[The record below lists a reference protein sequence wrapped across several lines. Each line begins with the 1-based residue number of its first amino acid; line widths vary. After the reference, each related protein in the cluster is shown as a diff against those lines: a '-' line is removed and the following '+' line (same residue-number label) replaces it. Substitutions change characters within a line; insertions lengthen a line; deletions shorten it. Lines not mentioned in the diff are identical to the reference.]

1 VLFKK
6 KALIFGINGQ
16 DGSYLA
22 RFLNI
27 KNYKVYGTSR
37 KKRKFLNLKKLNL
50 NNKLTVFKVNPANA
64 EEVKSVIKKTR
75 CNEIYYFSGISS
87 VNHSFYKPFETMN
100 ENTIGLFN
108 ILESCR
114 ELNFKGKIY
123 NAGSSECF
131 GNSTKKINEL
141 TPFNPVSP
149 YGLSKVICHY
159 LIKSYRENFGLW
171 CCTGFSFNHESLLS
185 FENFILIKII
195 NTVKKIATNPKYRL
209 RIGDINISRGWG
221 WAPEFV
227 EIFWKILQLKKPE
240 DFIIGTGEKKK
251 LKDLINY
258 IFRKYNLNYKKYIIL
273 DKKFLRKNDIKQNCA
288 DNYKLLKTLKLKELK
303 KCNFVIDKIFK
314 NKLL

>member
-1 VLFKK
+1 MLYRKR
-6 KALIFGINGQ
+6 ALIFGIYGQ

-22 RFLNI
+22 HFLNT
-27 KNYKVYGTSR
+27 KNYKVFGTSR
-37 KKRKFLNLKKLNL
+37 KIKKCLNFKKLNL
-50 NNKLTVFKVNPANA
+50 NNKLTVLRVNPANA
-64 EEVKSVIKKTR
+64 EEVKSDIKKTK

-87 VNHSFYKPFETMN
+87 VNESFCKPFETLN
-100 ENTIGLFN
+100 VNTNGLFN

-171 CCTGFSFNHESLLS
+171 CCTGFAFNHESLLRT
-185 FENFILIKII
+185 ENFIFIKII
-195 NTVKKIATNPKYRL
+195 NAAKKIANNQKQRL
-209 RIGDINISRGWG
+209 RLGDINISRDWG

-227 EIFWKILQLKKPE
+227 EIFWKILQLKKPD

-251 LKDLINY
+251 LKDIISY
-258 IFRKYNLNYKKYIIL
+258 VFRSYNLNNKKYLIFE
-273 DKKFLRKNDIKQNCA
+273 KKFLRKNDIKQNCA
-288 DNYKLLKTLKLKELK
+288 NNYKLLKTLKLKEFK
-303 KCNFVIDKIFK
+303 KYNFIIDKILK
-314 NKLL
+314 NKIF

>member
-1 VLFKK
+1 MLYRKR
-6 KALIFGINGQ
+6 ALIFGVYGQ

-22 RFLNI
+22 HFLNT
-27 KNYKVYGTSR
+27 KNYKVFGTSR
-37 KKRKFLNLKKLNL
+37 KIKKCLNFKKLNL
-50 NNKLTVFKVNPANA
+50 NNKLTVLRVNPANA
-64 EEVKSVIKKTR
+64 EEVKSVIKKTG

-87 VNHSFYKPFETMN
+87 VNESFYKPFETLN
-100 ENTIGLFN
+100 VNTTGLFN

-131 GNSTKKINEL
+131 GNSKKKINEL

-171 CCTGFSFNHESLLS
+171 CCTGFAFNHESLLRT
-185 FENFILIKII
+185 ENFIFIKII
-195 NTVKKIATNPKYRL
+195 NAAKKIANNQKQRL
-209 RIGDINISRGWG
+209 RLGDINISRDWG

-227 EIFWKILQLKKPE
+227 EIFWKILQLKKPD

-251 LKDLINY
+251 IKDIISY
-258 IFRKYNLNYKKYIIL
+258 VFSSYNLNYKKYLIFE
-273 DKKFLRKNDIKQNCA
+273 KKFLRKNDIKKNCA
-288 DNYKLLKTLKLKELK
+288 NNYKLLKTLKLKEFK
-303 KCNFVIDKIFK
+303 KYNFVIDKILQ
-314 NKLL
+314 NKLF

>member
-1 VLFKK
+1 MLYRKR
-6 KALIFGINGQ
+6 ALIFGIYGQ

-22 RFLNI
+22 HFLNT
-27 KNYKVYGTSR
+27 KNYKVFGTSR
-37 KKRKFLNLKKLNL
+37 KIKKCLNFKKLNL
-50 NNKLTVFKVNPANA
+50 NNKLTVLRVNPANA
-64 EEVKSVIKKTR
+64 EEVKSVIKKTK

-87 VNHSFYKPFETMN
+87 VNESFCKPFETLN
-100 ENTIGLFN
+100 VNTNGLFN

-171 CCTGFSFNHESLLS
+171 CCTGFAFNHESLLRT
-185 FENFILIKII
+185 ENFIFIKII
-195 NTVKKIATNPKYRL
+195 NAAKKIANNQKQRL
-209 RIGDINISRGWG
+209 RLGDINISRDWG

-227 EIFWKILQLKKPE
+227 EIFWKILQLKKPD

-251 LKDLINY
+251 LKDIISY
-258 IFRKYNLNYKKYIIL
+258 VFRSYNLNYKKYLIFE
-273 DKKFLRKNDIKQNCA
+273 KKFLRKNDIKQNCA
-288 DNYKLLKTLKLKELK
+288 NNYKLLKTLKLKEFK
-303 KCNFVIDKIFK
+303 KYNFVIDKILK
-314 NKLL
+314 NKIF

>member
-1 VLFKK
+1 MLYRKR
-6 KALIFGINGQ
+6 ALIFGIYGQ

-22 RFLNI
+22 HFLNT
-27 KNYKVYGTSR
+27 KNYKVFGTSR
-37 KKRKFLNLKKLNL
+37 KIKKCLNFKKLNL
-50 NNKLTVFKVNPANA
+50 NNKLTVFRVNPANA
-64 EEVKSVIKKTR
+64 EEVKSVIKKTK

-87 VNHSFYKPFETMN
+87 VNESFCKPFETLN
-100 ENTIGLFN
+100 VNTNGLFN

-171 CCTGFSFNHESLLS
+171 CCTGFAFNHESLLRT
-185 FENFILIKII
+185 ENFIFIKII
-195 NTVKKIATNPKYRL
+195 NAAKKIANNQKQRL
-209 RIGDINISRGWG
+209 RLGDINISRDWG

-227 EIFWKILQLKKPE
+227 EIFWKILQLKKPD

-251 LKDLINY
+251 LKDIISY
-258 IFRKYNLNYKKYIIL
+258 VFRSYNLNYKKYLIIE
-273 DKKFLRKNDIKQNCA
+273 KKFLRKNDIKQNCA
-288 DNYKLLKTLKLKELK
+288 NNYKLLKTLKLKEFK
-303 KCNFVIDKIFK
+303 KYNFVIDKILK
-314 NKLL
+314 NRLF

>member
-1 VLFKK
+1 MLYRKR
-6 KALIFGINGQ
+6 ALIFGIYGQ

-22 RFLNI
+22 HFLNT
-27 KNYKVYGTSR
+27 KNYKVFGTSR
-37 KKRKFLNLKKLNL
+37 KIKKCLNFKKLNL
-50 NNKLTVFKVNPANA
+50 NNKLTVLRVNPANA
-64 EEVKSVIKKTR
+64 EEVKSVIKKTG

-87 VNHSFYKPFETMN
+87 VNESFCKPFETLN
-100 ENTIGLFN
+100 VNTNGLFN

-171 CCTGFSFNHESLLS
+171 CCTGFAFNHESLLRT
-185 FENFILIKII
+185 ENFIFIKII
-195 NTVKKIATNPKYRL
+195 NAAKKIANNQKQRL
-209 RIGDINISRGWG
+209 RLGDINISRDWG

-227 EIFWKILQLKKPE
+227 EIFWKILQLKKPD

-251 LKDLINY
+251 LKDIISY
-258 IFRKYNLNYKKYIIL
+258 VFRSYNLNYKKYLIFE
-273 DKKFLRKNDIKQNCA
+273 KKFLRKNDIKQNCA
-288 DNYKLLKTLKLKELK
+288 NNYKLLKTLKLKEFK
-303 KCNFVIDKIFK
+303 KYNFVIDKILK
-314 NKLL
+314 NKIF

>member
-1 VLFKK
+1 MLIKK
-6 KALIFGINGQ
+6 KALIFGIYGQ

-27 KNYKVYGTSR
+27 KNYKVFGTSR
-37 KKRKFLNLKKLNL
+37 KIRKCLNFKKLNL
-50 NNKLTVFKVNPANA
+50 TNKLKVFKVNPANA
-64 EEVKSVIKKTR
+64 EEVKLVIKKTR

-87 VNHSFYKPFETMN
+87 VNKSFHKPFETLN

-131 GNSTKKINEL
+131 GNFKKKINE
-141 TPFNPVSP
+141 TVPFNPISP

-171 CCTGFSFNHESLLS
+171 CCTGFAFNHESLLRTK
-185 FENFILIKII
+185 NFVFKKII
-195 NTVKKIATNPKYRL
+195 KEVKKITSNPKQRL
-209 RIGDINISRGWG
+209 RIGDIDISRDWG

-227 EIFWKILQLKKPE
+227 EIFWKILQLKKPQ
-240 DFIIGTGEKKK
+240 DFIIGTGETKK
-251 LKDLINY
+251 LKDIIRY
-258 IFRKYNLNYKKYIIL
+258 IFRRYNLNYKKYIIF
-273 DKKFLRKNDIKQNCA
+273 DKKFLRKNDIKKNCA

-303 KCNFVIDKIFK
+303 KCNFVIDKILD

>member
-1 VLFKK
+1 MLYRKR
-6 KALIFGINGQ
+6 ALIFGIYGQ

-22 RFLNI
+22 HFLNT
-27 KNYKVYGTSR
+27 KNYKVFGTSR
-37 KKRKFLNLKKLNL
+37 KIKKCLNFTKLNL
-50 NNKLTVFKVNPANA
+50 NNKLTVLRVNPANA
-64 EEVKSVIKKTR
+64 EEVKSVIKKTK

-87 VNHSFYKPFETMN
+87 VNESFCKPFETLN
-100 ENTIGLFN
+100 VNTTGLFN

-131 GNSTKKINEL
+131 GNSIKKINEL

-171 CCTGFSFNHESLLS
+171 CCTGFAFNHESLLRK
-185 FENFILIKII
+185 ENFIFIKII
-195 NTVKKIATNPKYRL
+195 NAAKKIANNQKKRL
-209 RIGDINISRGWG
+209 RLGDINVSRDWG

-227 EIFWKILQLKKPE
+227 EIFWKILQLKKPD

-251 LKDLINY
+251 LKNIISY
-258 IFRKYNLNYKKYIIL
+258 VFRSYNLNYKKYLIFE
-273 DKKFLRKNDIKQNCA
+273 KKFLRKNDIKQNCA
-288 DNYKLLKTLKLKELK
+288 NNYKLLKTLKLKEFK
-303 KCNFVIDKIFK
+303 KYNFVIDKILK
-314 NKLL
+314 NKLF

>member
-171 CCTGFSFNHESLLS
+171 CCTGFSFNHESLLRT
-185 FENFILIKII
+185 ENFILIKII